1 MESWFGKGGH
11 RTDQAFVFFSSLLSP
26 GRKYFIP
33 TFCFFFLGR
42 GREGLDL
49 VVFLLGEVLK
59 LYISKSRQ
67 NSAGRKE

>member
-1 MESWFGKGGH
+1 MVWEGWGIG
-11 RTDQAFVFFSSLLSP
+11 RTRHLFFFSSLLSP

-33 TFCFFFLGR
+33 TFLFFFFLGR

-59 LYISKSRQ
+59 LYISKTRQ

>member
-33 TFCFFFLGR
+33 TFCFFFFFGSGKGGFGFGGFSVR
-42 GREGLDL
+42 
-49 VVFLLGEVLK
+49 
-59 LYISKSRQ
+59 
-67 NSAGRKE
+67 